1 MARGSISACDTSAN
15 FSASYQARRTGFMYK
30 EVYVPVDNSDYSN
43 QACVIGV
50 DVARH
55 FGGRVAGC
63 HAYAAK
69 MHDVRFRQMESGLP
83 EEFRDE
89 DEMKR
94 QRKIHD
100 QLITKG
106 LEIITDSYIDVLE
119 PLCEKYDVE
128 LVRRSL
134 EGKNFKVIV
143 EDVNSGDYDL
153 VVMGAM
159 GMAAVKDTV
168 LGTVTERV
176 VRRLEKADTLI
187 VKDLDRDPFE
197 HIVVAVDGSAK
208 SLGGLK
214 RAIELAREFDGTVEG
229 ISVFDPY
236 FHYAMFHSIAGVLST
251 KAQKVFRF
259 KEQEKLHEEI
269 IDSGLAKIYTAHLEV
284 AKKIA
289 EDEGVELKTTL
300 LAGKPFEQ
308 TFKYVKEV
316 NPTLVVMGRIGYHS
330 DEEMDIGGNT
340 ENMMRYLP
348 TNVLVGNY
356 EYQAP
361 DLYTAEEHMTWT
373 KEALERMDRVPGFVV
388 GMATGAIL
396 RYAIEKGYTV
406 ITASVIDEVIMSIL
420 PPGAMESMRAI
431 GDQMRAAEAQG
442 EDKPIDSL
450 FKDFDERTADK
461 ANGTANGNGNGHV
474 TKEEIFEAGAG
485 GFGKSED
492 QGDVEGVSTDVQE
505 EIKRVAQG
513 RDRFECDVCRYVAKG
528 KPARCPVC
536 GSGPTHFHPVDAEI
550 ATAGVNEALN
560 ISEVYDG
567 RELHWTEDAKTF
579 LDALEEWQEKRRV
592 RARVEKS
599 ALKKGYTTITRE
611 YAEQQYREETGREA
625 PIVETVEAPK
635 AGGCPVSTAKMKV
648 QETTGGTCAIDHSAF
663 QKVGAKVPEGGSK
676 EFTWT
681 DDAIS
686 RLERAPKGFMRNISR
701 NMTEKL
707 ARERGVHHI
716 DLALVEDSLTGS
728 RTTME
733 DVITGKVSIADL
745 ARETGQ
751 SIEAENGEAPH
762 PPLTVTMVCTVCNEE
777 MEGIQPPDECPVC
790 GAPGEDFV
798 AREL

>member
-1 MARGSISACDTSAN
+1 
-15 FSASYQARRTGFMYK
+15 MYK
-30 EVYVPVDNSDYSN
+30 EIYVPVDNSDYSN

-50 DVARH
+50 DVARQ

-100 QLITKG
+100 QLI
-106 LEIITDSYIDVLE
+106 
-119 PLCEKYDVE
+119 
-128 LVRRSL
+128 
-134 EGKNFKVIV
+134 
-143 EDVNSGDYDL
+143 
-153 VVMGAM
+153 
-159 GMAAVKDTV
+159 
-168 LGTVTERV
+168 
-176 VRRLEKADTLI
+176 
-187 VKDLDRDPFE
+187 VKDLDRSPFE

-214 RAIELAREFDGTVEG
+214 RAIELAREFGGEVEA

-269 IDSGLAKIYTAHLEV
+269 IDSGLAKIYTAHLEI
-284 AKKIA
+284 ARKIA

-308 TFKYVKEV
+308 TLKYVNEV
-316 NPTLVVMGRIGYHS
+316 NPTMVVMGRIGYHS
-330 DEEMDIGGNT
+330 DDEMDIGGNT

-348 TNVLVGNY
+348 ANVLITNF

-361 DLYTAEEHMTWT
+361 DILTAEEHMTWT
-373 KEALERMDRVPGFVV
+373 KEALERLDRIPGFVV
-388 GMATGAIL
+388 GMATGAII

-406 ITASVIDEVIMSIL
+406 ITTGVIDEVIKNIL

-431 GDQMRAAEAQG
+431 GDQMRAAEQMG
-442 EDKPIDSL
+442 EDQPIDSL
-450 FKDFDERTADK
+450 FKDFDERTK
-461 ANGTANGNGNGHV
+461 GTTNGHENGS
-474 TKEEIFEAGAG
+474 KDGDDAAAKREIFEGGRG
-485 GFGKSED
+485 GFGQSED
-492 QGDVEGVSTDVQE
+492 QGDIEGVSAEVQE
-505 EIKRVAQG
+505 EIRRSAQG
-513 RDRFECDVCRYVAKG
+513 LDRFECDVCRYVAKG

-536 GSGPTHFHPVDAEI
+536 GSGPTHFHAVDKEI
-550 ATAGVNEALN
+550 TQADASEGDLN
-560 ISEVYDG
+560 VAQIYDG
-567 RELHWTEDAKTF
+567 RELHWTDDAKEF

-611 YAEQQYREETGREA
+611 YVEQQYREETGREA
-625 PIVETVEAPK
+625 PEVK
-635 AGGCPVSTAKMKV
+635 SGGGCPVSHAKQQV
-648 QETTGGTCAIDHSAF
+648 QETSGATCPIDHSAF
-663 QKVGAKVPEGGSK
+663 QKAGDLVPEGGSK

-681 DDAIS
+681 EDAIA
-686 RLERAPKGFMRNISR
+686 RLDRAPKGFMRNISR
-701 NMTEKL
+701 KMTEKL
-707 ARERGVHHI
+707 ARERGVTHI
-716 DLALVEDSLTGS
+716 DLPLVEDSLTGA

-745 ARETGQ
+745 AKDTGEQ
-751 SIEAENGEAPH
+751 IEAEDGEAPH
-762 PPLTVTMVCTVCNEE
+762 PPMTVTMVCTVCREE
-777 MEGIQPPDECPVC
+777 MEGIQPPEECPVC
-790 GAPGEDFV
+790 GAPGEDFE
-798 AREL
+798 AKEL

>member
-1 MARGSISACDTSAN
+1 
-15 FSASYQARRTGFMYK
+15 MYK
-30 EVYVPVDNSDYSN
+30 EIYVPVDNSDYSN

-50 DVARH
+50 DVARQ

-63 HAYAAK
+63 HAYAAR

-143 EDVNSGDYDL
+143 EDVNNGPYDL
-153 VVMGAM
+153 VIMGAM

-168 LGTVTERV
+168 LGSVTERV
-176 VRRLEKADTLI
+176 ARRLKNADLLI
-187 VKDLDRDPFE
+187 VKDLDRSPFE
-197 HIVVAVDGSAK
+197 HIVVAIDGSAK

-214 RAIELAREFDGTVEG
+214 RAIELAKEFGGYVEAV
-229 ISVFDPY
+229 SVFDPY

-284 AKKIA
+284 ARKVA

-308 TFKYVKEV
+308 MLKYVREAD
-316 NPTLVVMGRIGYHS
+316 PTLVVMGRLGYHS
-330 DEEMDIGGNT
+330 DEDMDMGSNA

-348 TNVLVGNY
+348 VNVLVGNY
-356 EYQAP
+356 EYQPP

-373 KEALERMDRVPGFVV
+373 KEAMARMDRVPGFVV
-388 GMATGAIL
+388 GMATGAVL

-406 ITASVIDEVIMSIL
+406 ITATVIDEVIESIL

-431 GDQMRAAEAQG
+431 GDQIRAKEASG
-442 EDKPIDSL
+442 DEAPVDSL
-450 FKDFDERTADK
+450 FQDFSERTGK
-461 ANGTANGNGNGHV
+461 TNGNGNGYKVNGNGNGNGHAA
-474 TKEEIFEAGAG
+474 KEEVLQNGLG
-485 GFGKSED
+485 GFGRAED
-492 QGDVEGVSTDVQE
+492 QGDITGISEEVQA
-505 EIKRVAQG
+505 EIQRAAKG
-513 RDRFECDVCRYVAKG
+513 KDRYECEVCHYIAKG
-528 KPARCPVC
+528 KPAKCPVC
-536 GSGPTHFHPVDAEI
+536 GSGPTRFQVVDRDIAE
-550 ATAGVNEALN
+550 AGISEGELN
-560 ISEVYDG
+560 LSEVYDG
-567 RELHWTEDAKTF
+567 RELQWTGEAKAL
-579 LDALEEWQEKRRV
+579 LDSLPEWQVQRRV
-592 RARVEKS
+592 KARVEKS
-599 ALKKGYTTITRE
+599 ALKKGYTTVTLE
-611 YAEQQYREETGREA
+611 YVQQCYMEETGQEA
-625 PIVETVEAPK
+625 PEVK
-635 AGGCPVSTAKMKV
+635 SGGCPVHHAKEKV
-648 QETTGGTCAIDHSAF
+648 ERET
-663 QKVGAKVPEGGSK
+663 GAKCPVDHTAFKQAGKLIPEGGSA

-681 DDAIS
+681 QEAID
-686 RLERAPKGFMRNISR
+686 RLDRVPKGFMRNISR
-701 NMTEKL
+701 NMTQNL
-707 ARERGVHHI
+707 AREQGVTQI
-716 DLALVEDSLTGS
+716 ELALIEDALSGA

-733 DVITGKVSIADL
+733 DVITGKVSIAEL
-745 ARETGQ
+745 ASDTGVTVTT
-751 SIEAENGEAPH
+751 ENGGAPH
-762 PPLTVTMVCTVCNEE
+762 PTLTVIMVCTVCNNEL
-777 MEGIQPPDECPVC
+777 EGIQPPDECPVC
-790 GAPGEDFV
+790 GAPPEDFE
-798 AREL
+798 AKEL

>member
-1 MARGSISACDTSAN
+1 
-15 FSASYQARRTGFMYK
+15 MYK
-30 EVYVPVDNSDYSN
+30 EIYVPVDNSDYSN

-50 DVARH
+50 DVART

-119 PLCEKYDVE
+119 PLCEKYDIE

-143 EDVNSGDYDL
+143 EDVNENDYDL
-153 VVMGAM
+153 VVIGAM

-168 LGTVTERV
+168 LGTVTERI
-176 VRRLEKADTLI
+176 VRRLNKADTLI
-187 VKDLDRDPFE
+187 VKDLDRNPFE

-214 RAIELAREFDGTVEG
+214 RAIELARAFGGTVEA

-236 FHYAMFHSIAGVLST
+236 FHYAMFHSIAGVLSS

-289 EDEGVELKTTL
+289 ADEGVELKTTL

-308 TFKYVKEV
+308 TMKYVNEV
-316 NPTLVVMGRIGYHS
+316 EPTLVVMGRIGYHS
-330 DEEMDIGGNT
+330 DDEMDIGGNT

-361 DLYTAEEHMTWT
+361 DLYTAAEHMTWT

-406 ITASVIDEVIMSIL
+406 ITATVIDEVIMTIL

-431 GDQMRAAEAQG
+431 GDQMREAEAMG

-450 FKDFDERTADK
+450 FKDFDERTADAAK
-461 ANGTANGNGNGHV
+461 SNGTNGSVSGNGHKANGNGNGHV

-485 GFGKSED
+485 GFGQSED
-492 QGDVEGVSTDVQE
+492 QGDVEGVSADVQD
-505 EIKRVAQG
+505 EIRRAAQG
-513 RDRFECDVCRYVAKG
+513 RDRYECDVCRYVAKG
-528 KPARCPVC
+528 MPAKCPVC
-536 GSGPTHFHPVDAEI
+536 GSDPTHFHAVDAEI
-550 ATAGVNEALN
+550 TQADVSEGDLN
-560 ISEVYDG
+560 LSEVYDG
-567 RELHWTEDAKTF
+567 RELHWTDEAKAL
-579 LDALEEWQEKRRV
+579 LDQLDEWQEQRRV
-592 RARVEKS
+592 KARVEKS
-599 ALKKGYTTITRE
+599 ALKKGYTTITLE
-611 YAEQQYREETGREA
+611 YVEQQYREETGREA
-625 PIVETVEAPK
+625 PKVT
-635 AGGCPVSTAKMKV
+635 GDGCPVSHAKQQVEK
-648 QETTGGTCAIDHSAF
+648 TTGAKCPIDHSAF
-663 QKVGAKVPEGGSK
+663 READVLVPEGGSK
-676 EFTWT
+676 DFAWT
-681 DDAIS
+681 PEAIE

-701 NMTEKL
+701 NMTENR
-707 ARERGVHHI
+707 ARERGVTDI
-716 DLALVEDSLTGS
+716 DLALVEDSLSGA

-733 DVITGKVSIADL
+733 DGITGKVSIADL
-745 ARETGQ
+745 ARNTGEK
-751 SIEAENGEAPH
+751 IEAENGEVPH
-762 PPLTVTMVCTVCNEE
+762 PPMTVTMICTVCHEE
-777 MEGIQPPDECPVC
+777 MQGVQPPEECPVC
-790 GAPGEDFV
+790 GAPPEDFE
-798 AREL
+798 AKEL

>member
-1 MARGSISACDTSAN
+1 
-15 FSASYQARRTGFMYK
+15 MYK
-30 EVYVPVDNSDYSN
+30 EIYVPVDNSDYSN

-50 DVARH
+50 DVARQ

-143 EDVNSGDYDL
+143 EDVNENDFDL
-153 VVMGAM
+153 VVIGAM

-176 VRRLEKADTLI
+176 VRRLQKADTLI
-187 VKDLDRDPFE
+187 VKDLDRSPFE

-214 RAIELAREFDGTVEG
+214 RAIELAGEFGGTVEA

-269 IDSGLAKIYTAHLEV
+269 IDSGLAKIYTAHLEI
-284 AKKIA
+284 ARKIA
-289 EDEGVELKTTL
+289 EDEGVDLKTTL

-308 TFKYVKEV
+308 TLKYVNEV
-316 NPTLVVMGRIGYHS
+316 NPTMVVMGRIGYHS
-330 DEEMDIGGNT
+330 DDEMDIGGNT

-348 TNVLVGNY
+348 TNVLITNY

-373 KEALERMDRVPGFVV
+373 KEALERLDRIPGFVV
-388 GMATGAIL
+388 GMATGAII

-406 ITASVIDEVIMSIL
+406 ITTGVIDEVIKSIL

-431 GDQMRAAEAQG
+431 GDQMRAAEAMG

-450 FKDFDERTADK
+450 FNA
-461 ANGTANGNGNGHV
+461 
-474 TKEEIFEAGAG
+474 
-485 GFGKSED
+485 
-492 QGDVEGVSTDVQE
+492 
-505 EIKRVAQG
+505 
-513 RDRFECDVCRYVAKG
+513 
-528 KPARCPVC
+528 
-536 GSGPTHFHPVDAEI
+536 VDAEI
-550 ATAGVNEALN
+550 ATTAEDENLN
-560 ISEVYDG
+560 VSEVYDG
-567 RELHWTEDAKTF
+567 RELHWTDDATV
-579 LDALEEWQEKRRV
+579 LIDSLEEWQEKRRV
-592 RARVEKS
+592 KARVEKS
-599 ALKKGYTTITRE
+599 ALKKGYTTITRD
-611 YAEQQYREETGREA
+611 YVAQQYHEETGREA
-625 PIVETVEAPK
+625 PEAK
-635 AGGCPVSTAKMKV
+635 SGGCPVSYAKEQVK
-648 QETTGGTCAIDHSAF
+648 ETSGATCPIDHSAF
-663 QKVGAKVPEGGSK
+663 QKAGAQVPEGGSK

-681 DDAIS
+681 EDAIE
-686 RLERAPKGFMRNISR
+686 RLNRAPKGFMRNISR

-707 ARERGVHHI
+707 ARERGTTHI
-716 DLALVEDSLTGS
+716 DLALVEDSLSGA
-728 RTTME
+728 RDTME

-745 ARETGQ
+745 AKDTGERIET
-751 SIEAENGEAPH
+751 EDGEAPH
-762 PPLTVTMVCTVCNEE
+762 PPMTVMMVCSTCGEE
-777 MEGIQPPDECPVC
+777 LQGVQPPEECPVC
-790 GAPGEDFV
+790 GAPGEDF
-798 AREL
+798 EQK

>member
-1 MARGSISACDTSAN
+1 
-15 FSASYQARRTGFMYK
+15 MYK
-30 EVYVPVDNSDYSN
+30 EIYVPVDNSDYSN

-50 DVARH
+50 DVARQ

-153 VVMGAM
+153 VVIGAM

-176 VRRLEKADTLI
+176 VRRLKKADTLI
-187 VKDLDRDPFE
+187 VKDLDRSPFE

-214 RAIELAREFDGTVEG
+214 RAIELAREFGGTVEA

-236 FHYAMFHSIAGVLST
+236 FHYAMFHSIAGVLSS

-269 IDSGLAKIYTAHLEV
+269 IDSGLAKIYTAHLEI

-308 TFKYVKEV
+308 TMKYVNEV
-316 NPTLVVMGRIGYHS
+316 SPTMVVMGRIGYHS
-330 DEEMDIGGNT
+330 DDEMDIGGNT

-348 TNVLVGNY
+348 TNVLVTNF

-361 DLYTAEEHMTWT
+361 DLYTAEEHITWT
-373 KEALERMDRVPGFVV
+373 KDALERMDRVPGFVV
-388 GMATGAIL
+388 GMA
-396 RYAIEKGYTV
+396 
-406 ITASVIDEVIMSIL
+406 S
-420 PPGAMESMRAI
+420 GAMESMRAI
-431 GDQMRAAEAQG
+431 GDQMRAAQQMG
-442 EDKPIDSL
+442 EDAPIESL
-450 FKDFDERTADK
+450 FKDFDERTK
-461 ANGTANGNGNGHV
+461 EANGRENGSANGDAAAKG
-474 TKEEIFEAGAG
+474 EIFEAGRG

-492 QGDVEGVSTDVQE
+492 QGDIEGVSAEVQD
-505 EIKRVAQG
+505 EIRRAAQG
-513 RDRFECDVCRYVAKG
+513 QDRFECDVCRYVAKG
-528 KPARCPVC
+528 KPAKCPVC
-536 GSGPTHFHPVDAEI
+536 GSGPTHFHAVDAHI
-550 ATAGVNEALN
+550 ATTAEDENLN
-560 ISEVYDG
+560 LSEVYDG
-567 RELHWTEDAKTF
+567 RELHWTDDAEAL
-579 LDALEEWQEKRRV
+579 LDSLEEWQEKRRV
-592 RARVEKS
+592 KARVEKS

-611 YAEQQYREETGREA
+611 YVEQQYREETGREA
-625 PIVETVEAPK
+625 PEVK
-635 AGGCPVSTAKMKV
+635 SGGCPVSHAKQQV
-648 QETTGGTCAIDHSAF
+648 QETTGGACPIDHSAF
-663 QKVGAKVPEGGSK
+663 QKARALVPEGGSK
-676 EFTWT
+676 ELTWT
-681 DDAIS
+681 EGAIA
-686 RLERAPKGFMRNISR
+686 RLDRAPKGFMRNISR

-707 ARERGVHHI
+707 ARERGVTHI
-716 DLALVEDSLTGS
+716 DLPLVEDSLSGA

-745 ARETGQ
+745 AKDTGE
-751 SIEAENGEAPH
+751 SIEAEGGEAPH
-762 PPLTVTMVCTVCNEE
+762 PPMTVTMACGTCGET
-777 MEGIQPPDECPVC
+777 MQGIQPPEECPVC
-790 GAPGEDFV
+790 GAPGEEFEQ
-798 AREL
+798 R

>member
-1 MARGSISACDTSAN
+1 
-15 FSASYQARRTGFMYK
+15 MYK

-50 DVARH
+50 DVARQ

-143 EDVNSGDYDL
+143 EDVNQNDFDL
-153 VVMGAM
+153 VVIGAM

-176 VRRLEKADTLI
+176 VRRLTKADTLI
-187 VKDLDRDPFE
+187 VKDLDRSPFE

-214 RAIELAREFDGTVEG
+214 RAIELAREFGGVVEA

-236 FHYAMFHSIAGVLST
+236 FHYAMFHSIAGVLSS

-269 IDSGLAKIYTAHLEV
+269 IDSGLAKIYTAHLEI

-308 TFKYVKEV
+308 TMKYVNEV
-316 NPTLVVMGRIGYHS
+316 NPTMVVMGRIGYHS
-330 DEEMDIGGNT
+330 DDEMDIGGNT

-348 TNVLVGNY
+348 TNVLITNF

-373 KEALERMDRVPGFVV
+373 TEALQRLDRIPGFVV
-388 GMATGAIL
+388 GMATGAII

-406 ITASVIDEVIMSIL
+406 ITTSVIDEVIKSIL

-431 GDQMRAAEAQG
+431 GDQMREAEALGAEQ
-442 EDKPIDSL
+442 PIDSL
-450 FKDFDERTADK
+450 FKDFDERTADRAK
-461 ANGTANGNGNGHV
+461 AKDTIGDGTNGSANGKTNGNGHV
-474 TKEEIFEAGAG
+474 TKEEIFDAGRG

-492 QGDVEGVSTDVQE
+492 QGDIEGVSADVQD
-505 EIKRVAQG
+505 EIRRVAQG
-513 RDRFECDVCRYVAKG
+513 QDRFECDVCRYVAKG
-528 KPARCPVC
+528 KPAKCPVC
-536 GSGPTHFHPVDAEI
+536 GSGPTHFHAVDAEI
-550 ATAGVNEALN
+550 TATGEDENLN
-560 ISEVYDG
+560 LSEVYDG
-567 RELHWTEDAKTF
+567 RKLHWTDDARAL
-579 LDALEEWQEKRRV
+579 LDSLEEWQEQRRV
-592 RARVEKS
+592 KARVEKS

-611 YAEQQYREETGREA
+611 YVEQQYREETGREA
-625 PIVETVEAPK
+625 PELK
-635 AGGCPVSTAKMKV
+635 SGGCPVSHAKEQV
-648 QETTGGTCAIDHSAF
+648 QETMGASCPIDHSAF
-663 QKVGAKVPEGGSK
+663 QKAGAMVPEGGSK

-681 DDAIS
+681 EDAIE
-686 RLERAPKGFMRNISR
+686 RLNRAPKGFMRNISR

-707 ARERGVHHI
+707 ARERSVTHI
-716 DLALVEDSLTGS
+716 DLVLVEDSLTGA

-733 DVITGKVSIADL
+733 DVITGRVSIADL
-745 ARETGQ
+745 TKDTGEK
-751 SIEAENGEAPH
+751 IEAENGEAPH
-762 PPLTVTMVCTVCNEE
+762 PPMTVTMICTTCGEE
-777 MEGIQPPDECPVC
+777 LQGVQPPEECPVC
-790 GAPGEDFV
+790 GGPGEEFE

>member
-1 MARGSISACDTSAN
+1 
-15 FSASYQARRTGFMYK
+15 MYR

-50 DVARH
+50 DVARR

-89 DEMKR
+89 EEMKR
-94 QRKIHD
+94 QRRIHD

-143 EDVNSGDYDL
+143 EDVNENDYDL
-153 VVMGAM
+153 VVLGAM

-176 VRRLEKADTLI
+176 VRRLTKADSLI
-187 VKDLDRDPFE
+187 VKDLDRSPFE

-214 RAIELAREFDGTVEG
+214 RAIELAREFGGTVEA

-289 EDEGVELKTTL
+289 ADEGVELKTTL

-308 TFKYVKEV
+308 TLKYVGEV

-330 DEEMDIGGNT
+330 DDEMDIGGNT

-348 TNVLVGNY
+348 TNVLITNY

-361 DLYTAEEHMTWT
+361 DLYTAAEHMTWT
-373 KEALERMDRVPGFVV
+373 KEALARMDRVPGFVV

-406 ITASVIDEVIMSIL
+406 ITAGVIDEVISSIL

-431 GDQMRAAEAQG
+431 GDQMRAAEAMG

-450 FKDFDERTADK
+450 FRDFDERTANGK
-461 ANGTANGNGNGHV
+461 TNGTNGSANGNGHAA
-474 TKEEIFEAGAG
+474 KEEIFESGRG
-485 GFGKSED
+485 GFGRSED
-492 QGDVEGVSTDVQE
+492 QGDIEGVQAEVRD
-505 EIKRVAQG
+505 EIRRAAQG
-513 RDRFECDVCRYVAKG
+513 HDRYECDVCRYVAKG
-528 KPARCPVC
+528 MPARCPVC
-536 GSGPTHFHPVDAEI
+536 GSDPTHFHAVDAEI
-550 ATAGVNEALN
+550 ATAGEDDTFST
-560 ISEVYDG
+560 SEVYDG
-567 RELHWTEDAKTF
+567 RELHWTDDAKAL
-579 LDALEEWQEKRRV
+579 LDSLEEWQEKRRV

-611 YAEQQYREETGREA
+611 YVVQQYREETGREA
-625 PIVETVEAPK
+625 PEPK
-635 AGGCPVSTAKMKV
+635 AAGCPVSHAKQAV
-648 QETTGGTCAIDHSAF
+648 QETTGGKCPIDHSAF
-663 QKVGAKVPEGGSK
+663 QRAGALVPEGGSR
-676 EFTWT
+676 EFDWT
-681 DDAIS
+681 QEAID

-701 NMTEKL
+701 NMTERL
-707 ARERGVHHI
+707 ARERGVTHI
-716 DLALVEDSLTGS
+716 DLTLVEDSLTGA

-745 ARETGQ
+745 ARDTGETIQ
-751 SIEAENGEAPH
+751 AEDGGAPH
-762 PPLTVTMVCTVCNEE
+762 PPMTVTMVCGTCAEE
-777 MEGIQPPDECPVC
+777 MQGVQPPEECPVC
-790 GAPGEDFV
+790 GAPGEEFE
-798 AREL
+798 AREV

>member
-1 MARGSISACDTSAN
+1 
-15 FSASYQARRTGFMYK
+15 MYK

-50 DVARH
+50 DVARQ

-119 PLCEKYDVE
+119 PLCEKYNVE

-143 EDVNSGDYDL
+143 EDVNENDFDL
-153 VVMGAM
+153 VVIGAM

-176 VRRLEKADTLI
+176 VRRLMKADTLI
-187 VKDLDRDPFE
+187 VKDLDRSPFE

-214 RAIELAREFDGTVEG
+214 RAIELAREFGGEVEA

-269 IDSGLAKIYTAHLEV
+269 IDSGLAKIYTAHLEI

-289 EDEGVELKTTL
+289 ADEGVELKTTL

-308 TFKYVKEV
+308 TLKYVNEV

-330 DEEMDIGGNT
+330 DDEMDIGGNT

-348 TNVLVGNY
+348 ANVLITNF

-361 DLYTAEEHMTWT
+361 DILTAEEHMTWT
-373 KEALERMDRVPGFVV
+373 KEALERLDRIPGFVV
-388 GMATGAIL
+388 GMATGAII
-396 RYAIEKGYTV
+396 RYAIERGYTV
-406 ITASVIDEVIMSIL
+406 ITTGVIDEVIKNIL

-431 GDQMRAAEAQG
+431 GDQMRAAEAMG
-442 EDKPIDSL
+442 EEQPIDSL

-461 ANGTANGNGNGHV
+461 AKANGANGSANAKTNGNGNGHV
-474 TKEEIFEAGAG
+474 TKEEIFEAGRG
-485 GFGKSED
+485 GFGQSED
-492 QGDVEGVSTDVQE
+492 GGDIEGVSAEVQE
-505 EIKRVAQG
+505 EIRRSAQG
-513 RDRFECDVCRYVAKG
+513 EDRFECDRCRYVAKG

-550 ATAGVNEALN
+550 ATTSVDENLN
-560 ISEVYDG
+560 LSEVYDG
-567 RELHWTEDAKTF
+567 RELHWTDEAKA
-579 LDALEEWQEKRRV
+579 LLESLEEWQEKRRV
-592 RARVEKS
+592 KARVEKS

-611 YAEQQYREETGREA
+611 YVEQQYREETGREA
-625 PIVETVEAPK
+625 PRVK
-635 AGGCPVSTAKMKV
+635 SGGCPVSHAKQQV
-648 QETTGGTCAIDHSAF
+648 QDTTGGKCPIDHSAF
-663 QKVGAKVPEGGSK
+663 QRAGALVPEGGSK

-681 DDAIS
+681 EEAIE

-707 ARERGVHHI
+707 ARERGVTHI
-716 DLALVEDSLTGS
+716 DLPLVENSLSGA
-728 RTTME
+728 RNTME

-745 ARETGQ
+745 ARDTGEK
-751 SIEAENGEAPH
+751 IEAEDGEVPH
-762 PPLTVTMVCTVCNEE
+762 PPMAVTMVCTVCSEE
-777 MEGIQPPDECPVC
+777 MQGIQPPDECPVC
-790 GAPGEDFV
+790 GAPGEDFE
-798 AREL
+798 AKEL

>member
-1 MARGSISACDTSAN
+1 
-15 FSASYQARRTGFMYK
+15 MYK
-30 EVYVPVDNSDYSN
+30 EIYVPVDNSDYSN

-50 DVARH
+50 EVARR

-63 HAYAAK
+63 HAYAAR

-119 PLCEKYDVE
+119 PLCERYGVE

-168 LGTVTERV
+168 LGSVTERV
-176 VRRLEKADTLI
+176 VRRLKKADCLI
-187 VKDLDRDPFE
+187 VKDLDRNPFE
-197 HIVVAVDGSAK
+197 HIVVTIDGSAK

-214 RAIELAREFDGTVEG
+214 RAIDLARAFDGEVEA
-229 ISVFDPY
+229 IAVFDPY

-284 AKKIA
+284 ARKIA
-289 EDEGVELKTTL
+289 ADEGVDLKTTL

-308 TFKYVKEV
+308 TLKYVKEV

-330 DEEMDIGGNT
+330 DEDMDIGSNS

-361 DLYTAEEHMTWT
+361 DLYTAAEHMTWT
-373 KEALERMDRVPGFVV
+373 KEALARMDRVPGFVV
-388 GMATGAIL
+388 GMATGAVL

-406 ITASVIDEVIMSIL
+406 ITESVIDEVIENIL
-420 PPGAMESMRAI
+420 PPGAMESMHAI
-431 GDQMRAAEAQG
+431 GDQIREREAAGEEA
-442 EDKPIDSL
+442 PIDSL
-450 FKDFDERTADK
+450 FQDFDERTK
-461 ANGTANGNGNGHV
+461 QNGSSSNGHGKNGSSE
-474 TKEEIFEAGAG
+474 KEEILSSGRG
-485 GFGKSED
+485 GFGKAED
-492 QGDVEGVSTDVQE
+492 QGDLVGVSEEVQE
-505 EIKRVAQG
+505 EIRRAAQG
-513 RDRFECDVCRYVAKG
+513 KDRYECDVCHYIAKG

-536 GSGPTHFHPVDAEI
+536 GSDPTHFHPVDAEI
-550 ATAGVNEALN
+550 ARAAEGENLN
-560 ISEVYDG
+560 RSGVYDG
-567 RELHWTEDAKTF
+567 RELHWTDDAKAF
-579 LDALEEWQEKRRV
+579 LDSLEEWQEKRRV
-592 RARVEKS
+592 KARVEKS

-611 YAEQQYREETGREA
+611 YAEQCYREETGREA
-625 PIVETVEAPK
+625 PEPK
-635 AGGCPVSTAKMKV
+635 ASGCPVHHAREKV
-648 QETTGGTCAIDHSAF
+648 ERESGGKCPIDHRAF
-663 QKVGAKVPEGGSK
+663 KEAGKLVPEGGSK

-681 DDAIS
+681 EEAVE

-707 ARERGVHHI
+707 ARERGTNHI
-716 DLALVEDSLTGS
+716 DLALVEDALSGA
-728 RTTME
+728 RNTME
-733 DVITGKVSIADL
+733 DVITGKISIAEL
-745 ARETGQ
+745 ARDTGEK
-751 SIEAENGEAPH
+751 IEAPDGGAPH
-762 PPLTVTMVCTVCNEE
+762 PVATVTMVCTVCGEE
-777 MEGIQPPDECPVC
+777 MEGVAPPEECPVC
-790 GAPGEDFV
+790 GAPPEDF
-798 AREL
+798 EEKS

>member
-1 MARGSISACDTSAN
+1 
-15 FSASYQARRTGFMYK
+15 MYK
-30 EVYVPVDNSDYSN
+30 EIYVPVDNSDYSN

-50 DVARH
+50 DVARQ

-143 EDVNSGDYDL
+143 EDVNANDFDL

-187 VKDLDRDPFE
+187 VKDLDRSPFE

-214 RAIELAREFDGTVEG
+214 RAIELAREFGGTVEA

-269 IDSGLAKIYTAHLEV
+269 IDSGLAKIYTAHLEI

-308 TFKYVKEV
+308 TYKYVNEV
-316 NPTLVVMGRIGYHS
+316 DPTMVVMGRIGYHS
-330 DEEMDIGGNT
+330 DDEMDIGGNT
-340 ENMMRYLP
+340 ENMMRFLP
-348 TNVLVGNY
+348 TNVLITNY

-373 KEALERMDRVPGFVV
+373 KEALERLDRIPGFVV
-388 GMATGAIL
+388 GMATGAII

-406 ITASVIDEVIMSIL
+406 ITTGVIDEVIKSIL

-431 GDQMRAAEAQG
+431 GDQMRAAEAMG

-450 FKDFDERTADK
+450 FKDFDERAADK
-461 ANGTANGNGNGHV
+461 ANGNGANGHKNGSANGINGSDAAM
-474 TKEEIFEAGAG
+474 KQEIFESGRG

-492 QGDVEGVSTDVQE
+492 QGDVEGVSAEVQD
-505 EIKRVAQG
+505 EIRRAAQG
-513 RDRFECDVCRYVAKG
+513 QDRFECDVCRYVAKG

-536 GSGPTHFHPVDAEI
+536 GSGPTHFHAVDAEI
-550 ATAGVNEALN
+550 ATTAGDENLSL
-560 ISEVYDG
+560 SEVYDG
-567 RELHWTEDAKTF
+567 RELHWTDDATAL
-579 LDALEEWQEKRRV
+579 LDSLEEWQERRRV
-592 RARVEKS
+592 KARVEKS
-599 ALKKGYTTITRE
+599 ALKKGYTTITRD
-611 YAEQQYREETGREA
+611 YVAQQYREETGREA
-625 PIVETVEAPK
+625 PEVK
-635 AGGCPVSTAKMKV
+635 SGGCPVSHAKEQV
-648 QETTGGTCAIDHSAF
+648 QETGATCPIDHSAF
-663 QKVGAKVPEGGSK
+663 QKAGAQIPEGGSR

-681 DDAIS
+681 GDAIE
-686 RLERAPKGFMRNISR
+686 RLNRAPKGFMRNISR

-707 ARERGVHHI
+707 ARERGTTHI
-716 DLALVEDSLTGS
+716 DLALVEDSLTGA

-745 ARETGQ
+745 AKDTGEK
-751 SIEAENGEAPH
+751 IEAEDGEAPH
-762 PPLTVTMVCTVCNEE
+762 PPMTVTMVCTTCGEE
-777 MEGIQPPDECPVC
+777 MQGVQPPEECPVC
-790 GAPGEDFV
+790 GAPGEDF
-798 AREL
+798 EQK

>member
-1 MARGSISACDTSAN
+1 
-15 FSASYQARRTGFMYK
+15 MYK
-30 EVYVPVDNSDYSN
+30 EIYVPVDNSDYSN

-50 DVARH
+50 DVARQ

-143 EDVNSGDYDL
+143 EDVNQNDFDL

-187 VKDLDRDPFE
+187 VKDLDRSPFE

-214 RAIELAREFDGTVEG
+214 RAIELAREFGGTVEA

-269 IDSGLAKIYTAHLEV
+269 IDSGLAKIYTAHLEI
-284 AKKIA
+284 ARKIA
-289 EDEGVELKTTL
+289 EDEGVDLKTTL

-308 TFKYVKEV
+308 TLKYVNEV
-316 NPTLVVMGRIGYHS
+316 NPTMVVMGRIGYHS
-330 DEEMDIGGNT
+330 DDEMDIGGNT

-348 TNVLVGNY
+348 TNVLITNY

-373 KEALERMDRVPGFVV
+373 KEALERLDRIPGFVV
-388 GMATGAIL
+388 GMATGAII

-406 ITASVIDEVIMSIL
+406 ITTGVIDEVIKSIL

-431 GDQMRAAEAQG
+431 GDQMRAAEAMG

-461 ANGTANGNGNGHV
+461 ANGLNNGANDSDAAAKQG
-474 TKEEIFEAGAG
+474 IFEAGRG

-492 QGDVEGVSTDVQE
+492 QGDIEGVSTEVQD
-505 EIKRVAQG
+505 EIRRAAQG
-513 RDRFECDVCRYVAKG
+513 QDRFECDVCRYVAKG
-528 KPARCPVC
+528 KPAKCPVC
-536 GSGPTHFHPVDAEI
+536 GSGPTHFHAVDAHI
-550 ATAGVNEALN
+550 ATTAEDENLN
-560 ISEVYDG
+560 LSEVYDG
-567 RELHWTEDAKTF
+567 RELHWTDDATAL
-579 LDALEEWQEKRRV
+579 LDSLEEWQEKRRV
-592 RARVEKS
+592 KARVEKS

-611 YAEQQYREETGREA
+611 YVEQQYREETGREA
-625 PIVETVEAPK
+625 PEVK
-635 AGGCPVSTAKMKV
+635 AGGCPVSHAKQQV
-648 QETTGGTCAIDHSAF
+648 QETSGAKCPIDHSAF
-663 QKVGAKVPEGGSK
+663 QKAGASVPEGGSR
-676 EFTWT
+676 EFVWT
-681 DDAIS
+681 QDAID

-707 ARERGVHHI
+707 ARERGTTHI
-716 DLALVEDSLTGS
+716 DLALVEDSLTGA

-745 ARETGQ
+745 AKDTGEK
-751 SIEAENGEAPH
+751 IAAEDGGVPH
-762 PPLTVTMVCTVCNEE
+762 PPMTVTMVCTTCGEE
-777 MEGIQPPDECPVC
+777 LEGVQPPEECPVC
-790 GAPGEDFV
+790 GAPGEDFEQ
-798 AREL
+798 R

>member
-1 MARGSISACDTSAN
+1 
-15 FSASYQARRTGFMYK
+15 
-30 EVYVPVDNSDYSN
+30 
-43 QACVIGV
+43 
-50 DVARH
+50 
-55 FGGRVAGC
+55 
-63 HAYAAK
+63 
-69 MHDVRFRQMESGLP
+69 
-83 EEFRDE
+83 
-89 DEMKR
+89 
-94 QRKIHD
+94 
-100 QLITKG
+100 
-106 LEIITDSYIDVLE
+106 VLE

-153 VVMGAM
+153 VVIGAM

-176 VRRLEKADTLI
+176 VRRLKKADTLI

-197 HIVVAVDGSAK
+197 HIVVTVDGSAK

-214 RAIELAREFDGTVEG
+214 RAIELAREFGGTVEA

-316 NPTLVVMGRIGYHS
+316 NPTTVVMGRIGYHS
-330 DEEMDIGGNT
+330 DDEMDIGGNT

-348 TNVLVGNY
+348 TNVLVTNF

-361 DLYTAEEHMTWT
+361 DLYTAEQHMTWT

-388 GMATGAIL
+388 GMATGAVI

-406 ITASVIDEVIMSIL
+406 ITTGVIDEVIKNIL

-431 GDQMRAAEAQG
+431 GDQMRAAEAMG
-442 EDKPIDSL
+442 EDAPIDSL
-450 FKDFDERTADK
+450 FKDFDERTK
-461 ANGTANGNGNGHV
+461 EANGREEIGSANGDAAA
-474 TKEEIFEAGAG
+474 KEEIFEVGRG

-492 QGDVEGVSTDVQE
+492 QGDIEGVSAEVQD
-505 EIKRVAQG
+505 EIRRSAQG
-513 RDRFECDVCRYVAKG
+513 LDRFECDVCRYVAKG

-536 GSGPTHFHPVDAEI
+536 GSGPTHFHAVDARV
-550 ATAGVNEALN
+550 ATADAAEGDLN
-560 ISEVYDG
+560 LSEVYDG
-567 RELHWTEDAKTF
+567 RELHWTDEARTF
-579 LDALEEWQEKRRV
+579 LESLEEWQEKRRV
-592 RARVEKS
+592 KARVEKS

-611 YAEQQYREETGREA
+611 YVEQQYREETGRAA
-625 PIVETVEAPK
+625 PEVR
-635 AGGCPVSTAKMKV
+635 GCPVSHAK
-648 QETTGGTCAIDHSAF
+648 QELEEASGGKCPIDHGAF
-663 QKVGAKVPEGGSK
+663 QKAGNLVPEGGSR

-681 DDAIS
+681 QEAIE

-707 ARERGVHHI
+707 ARERGTTHI
-716 DLALVEDSLTGS
+716 DLGLVEDSLAGA
-728 RTTME
+728 RDTME
-733 DVITGKVSIADL
+733 DVITGKISISDL
-745 ARETGQ
+745 ARDTGEK
-751 SIEAENGEAPH
+751 IEADTGEAPH
-762 PPLTVTMVCTVCNEE
+762 PPMTVTMVCTVCGEE
-777 MEGIQPPDECPVC
+777 LQGVQPPDDCPVC
-790 GAPGEDFV
+790 GAPPEDFEI
-798 AREL
+798 R

>member
-1 MARGSISACDTSAN
+1 
-15 FSASYQARRTGFMYK
+15 MYK

-143 EDVNSGDYDL
+143 EDVNAGDYDL
-153 VVMGAM
+153 VIMGAM

-176 VRRLEKADTLI
+176 VRRLKKADTLI
-187 VKDLDRDPFE
+187 VKDLDRNPFE

-214 RAIELAREFDGTVEG
+214 RAIELARGFGGYVEA

-269 IDSGLAKIYTAHLEV
+269 IDSGLAKIYTAHLEI

-289 EDEGVELKTTL
+289 ADEGVGLKTTL

-308 TFKYVKEV
+308 AFKYVKEV
-316 NPTLVVMGRIGYHS
+316 DPTLVIMGRIGYHS

-348 TNVLVGNY
+348 TNILITNY

-406 ITASVIDEVIMSIL
+406 ITAGVIDEVIMNIL

-431 GDQMRAAEAQG
+431 GDQIREAEAMG
-442 EDKPIDSL
+442 EDQPIDSL
-450 FKDFDERTADK
+450 FKDFDERTQHATNGHQ
-461 ANGTANGNGNGHV
+461 ANGKTEGNGHA
-474 TKEEIFEAGAG
+474 TKEEIFETGAG

-492 QGDVEGVSTDVQE
+492 QGDIEGVSEEVQD
-505 EIKRVAQG
+505 EIHRAAQG
-513 RDRFECDVCRYVAKG
+513 KDRFECDVCHYVAKG

-550 ATAGVNEALN
+550 TQAHASEGDLN
-560 ISEVYDG
+560 LSEVYDG
-567 RELHWTEDAKTF
+567 RELHWTDEARSL
-579 LDALEEWQEKRRV
+579 LDALPEWQEKRRV
-592 RARVEKS
+592 KARVEKS

-611 YAEQQYREETGREA
+611 YVEQQYREETGREA
-625 PIVETVEAPK
+625 PEVK
-635 AGGCPVSTAKMKV
+635 SGGCPVSHAKHKV
-648 QETTGGTCAIDHSAF
+648 EKKSGGKCPVDHSAF
-663 QKVGAKVPEGGSK
+663 AQAGNNLVPEGGSE
-676 EFTWT
+676 EFGWAQE
-681 DDAIS
+681 AIE
-686 RLERAPKGFMRNISR
+686 RLNRAPKGFMRNISR
-701 NMTEKL
+701 NMTENL
-707 ARERGVHHI
+707 ARERGVTHI
-716 DLALVEDSLTGS
+716 DLALVEESLTGA

-733 DVITGKVSIADL
+733 EVITGKISIADL
-745 ARETGQ
+745 AKDH
-751 SIEAENGEAPH
+751 SVKIEAENGEAPH
-762 PPLTVTMVCTVCNEE
+762 PPLTVTMVCTVCTQEL
-777 MEGIQPPDECPVC
+777 EGIQPPDECPVC
-790 GAPGEDFV
+790 GAPPEDFE
-798 AREL
+798 ATEL

>member
-1 MARGSISACDTSAN
+1 
-15 FSASYQARRTGFMYK
+15 MYK
-30 EVYVPVDNSDYSN
+30 EIYVPVDNSDYSN

-50 DVARH
+50 DVARQ

-83 EEFRDE
+83 AEFRDE

-143 EDVNSGDYDL
+143 QDVNANDFDL

-176 VRRLEKADTLI
+176 VRRLERADTLI
-187 VKDLDRDPFE
+187 VKDLDRSPFE

-214 RAIELAREFDGTVEG
+214 RAIELAREFGGTVEA

-269 IDSGLAKIYTAHLEV
+269 IDSGLAKIYTAHLEI

-289 EDEGVELKTTL
+289 QDEGVDLKTTL

-308 TFKYVKEV
+308 TLKYVNEV

-330 DEEMDIGGNT
+330 DDEMDIGGNT

-348 TNVLVGNY
+348 TNVLVTNY

-373 KEALERMDRVPGFVV
+373 KEALERLDRIPGFVV
-388 GMATGAIL
+388 GMATGAII

-406 ITASVIDEVIMSIL
+406 ITTGVIDEVIKSIL

-431 GDQMRAAEAQG
+431 GDQMRAAEAMG
-442 EDKPIDSL
+442 EDQPIDSL
-450 FKDFDERTADK
+450 FKDFDERTAEK
-461 ANGTANGNGNGHV
+461 ANGNGHKNGS
-474 TKEEIFEAGAG
+474 TNGANGSDAAMKQEIFDAGHG
-485 GFGKSED
+485 GFGKSEN
-492 QGDVEGVSTDVQE
+492 QGDIDGVSAEVQE
-505 EIKRVAQG
+505 EIRRAAQG
-513 RDRFECDVCRYVAKG
+513 QDRFECDVCRYVAKG

-536 GSGPTHFHPVDAEI
+536 GSGPTHFHAVDADI
-550 ATAGVNEALN
+550 ATTSEDENLN
-560 ISEVYDG
+560 LSEVYDG
-567 RELHWTEDAKTF
+567 RELHWTDDATAL
-579 LDALEEWQEKRRV
+579 LDSLEEWQEKRRV
-592 RARVEKS
+592 KARVEKS

-611 YAEQQYREETGREA
+611 YVVQQYREETGCEA
-625 PIVETVEAPK
+625 PEFK
-635 AGGCPVSTAKMKV
+635 AGGCPVSHAKHQV
-648 QETTGGTCAIDHSAF
+648 QETWGASCPIDHSAF
-663 QKVGAKVPEGGSK
+663 QKAGARAPEGGSK
-676 EFTWT
+676 EFSWT
-681 DDAIS
+681 DDAIV
-686 RLERAPKGFMRNISR
+686 RLNRAPKGFMRNISR

-707 ARERGVHHI
+707 ARERGTTHI
-716 DLALVEDSLTGS
+716 DLALVEDSLTGA

-733 DVITGKVSIADL
+733 DVIAGKVSIADL
-745 ARETGQ
+745 ARDTGEK
-751 SIEAENGEAPH
+751 IEAEVGEAPH
-762 PPLTVTMVCTVCNEE
+762 PPMTVTMVCTTCGEE
-777 MEGIQPPDECPVC
+777 LQGVQPPEECPVC
-790 GAPGEDFV
+790 GAPGEDF
-798 AREL
+798 EQK

>member
-1 MARGSISACDTSAN
+1 
-15 FSASYQARRTGFMYK
+15 
-30 EVYVPVDNSDYSN
+30 
-43 QACVIGV
+43 
-50 DVARH
+50 
-55 FGGRVAGC
+55 GC

-119 PLCEKYDVE
+119 PLCERYDVE

-168 LGTVTERV
+168 LGSVTERV
-176 VRRLEKADTLI
+176 VRRLKKADCLI
-187 VKDLDRDPFE
+187 VKDLDRNPFE
-197 HIVVAVDGSAK
+197 HIVVTIDGSPK

-214 RAIELAREFDGTVEG
+214 RAIDLARAFGGTVEA

-284 AKKIA
+284 ARKIA
-289 EDEGVELKTTL
+289 ADEGVELKTTL

-308 TFKYVKEV
+308 TLKYVKEV

-330 DEEMDIGGNT
+330 DEEMDIGSNS

-361 DLYTAEEHMTWT
+361 DLYTAEEHITWT

-388 GMATGAIL
+388 GMATGAVI

-406 ITASVIDEVIMSIL
+406 VTTSVIDEVIKNIL

-431 GDQMRAAEAQG
+431 GDQMREAEKLG
-442 EDKPIDSL
+442 EGAPVDQL
-450 FKDFDERTADK
+450 FKDFDERTQQHA
-461 ANGTANGNGNGHV
+461 GNGHENGSSNGDDAAA
-474 TKEEIFEAGAG
+474 KREIFESGRG

-492 QGDVEGVSTDVQE
+492 QGDIEGVSAKVQD
-505 EIKRVAQG
+505 EIRRAAQG

-550 ATAGVNEALN
+550 ATAGEDDTFSK
-560 ISEVYDG
+560 SEVYDG
-567 RELHWTEDAKTF
+567 RELHWTDDARSF
-579 LDALEEWQEKRRV
+579 LDSLEEWQEKRRV

-611 YAEQQYREETGREA
+611 YVEQQYREETGREA
-625 PIVETVEAPK
+625 PEVK
-635 AGGCPVSTAKMKV
+635 GSGCPVSHAKQKV
-648 QETTGGTCAIDHSAF
+648 ESETGGRCPIDHSAF
-663 QKVGAKVPEGGSK
+663 KEAGAKVPEGGSK
-676 EFTWT
+676 EFAWT
-681 DDAIS
+681 EDAIA

-701 NMTEKL
+701 NMTERL
-707 ARERGVHHI
+707 ARERGVREI
-716 DLALVEDSLTGS
+716 DLALVEDSLAGA
-728 RTTME
+728 RDTME
-733 DVITGKVSIADL
+733 DVITGKISIADL
-745 ARETGQ
+745 ARDTGEK
-751 SIEAENGEAPH
+751 IEAENGEAPH
-762 PPLTVTMVCTVCNEE
+762 PPMTVTMVCTTCGEE
-777 MEGIQPPDECPVC
+777 MQGVQPPEECPVC
-790 GAPGEDFV
+790 GAPGEEFE
-798 AREL
+798 ARKP

>member
-1 MARGSISACDTSAN
+1 
-15 FSASYQARRTGFMYK
+15 MYK

-50 DVARH
+50 DVARQ

-143 EDVNSGDYDL
+143 EDVNENDFDL
-153 VVMGAM
+153 VVIGAM

-176 VRRLEKADTLI
+176 VRRLTKADTLI
-187 VKDLDRDPFE
+187 VKDLDRSPFE

-214 RAIELAREFDGTVEG
+214 RAIELAREFGGEVEA

-236 FHYAMFHSIAGVLST
+236 FHYAMFHSIAGVLSS

-269 IDSGLAKIYTAHLEV
+269 IDSGLAKIYTAHLEI

-289 EDEGVELKTTL
+289 ADEGVELKTTL

-308 TFKYVKEV
+308 TLKYVNEV

-330 DEEMDIGGNT
+330 DDEMDIGGNT

-348 TNVLVGNY
+348 ANVLITNY

-361 DLYTAEEHMTWT
+361 DILTAEEHMTWT
-373 KEALERMDRVPGFVV
+373 KEALERLDRIPGFVV
-388 GMATGAIL
+388 GMATGAII
-396 RYAIEKGYTV
+396 RYAIERGYTV
-406 ITASVIDEVIMSIL
+406 ITTGVIDEVIKNIL

-431 GDQMRAAEAQG
+431 GDQMRAAEAMG

-450 FKDFDERTADK
+450 FKDFDERTTDK
-461 ANGTANGNGNGHV
+461 ANGNGSANGKANGDGNGHV
-474 TKEEIFEAGAG
+474 TKEEIFEAGRG

-492 QGDVEGVSTDVQE
+492 QGDVEGVSAEVQE
-505 EIKRVAQG
+505 EIRRSAQG
-513 RDRFECDVCRYVAKG
+513 KDRFECDVCRYVAKG

-536 GSGPTHFHPVDAEI
+536 DSGPTHFHPVDAEI
-550 ATAGVNEALN
+550 ATTNADENLN
-560 ISEVYDG
+560 LSEVYDG
-567 RELHWTEDAKTF
+567 RELHWTDEAKA
-579 LDALEEWQEKRRV
+579 LLESLEEWQEKRRV
-592 RARVEKS
+592 KARVEKS

-611 YAEQQYREETGREA
+611 YVEQQYREETGREA
-625 PIVETVEAPK
+625 PEVKSA
-635 AGGCPVSTAKMKV
+635 GCPVSHAKQQV
-648 QETTGGTCAIDHSAF
+648 QETTGGKCPIDHSAF
-663 QKVGAKVPEGGSK
+663 QKAGNLVPEGGSK

-681 DDAIS
+681 EEAIQ

-707 ARERGVHHI
+707 ARERGVAHI
-716 DLALVEDSLTGS
+716 DLPLVEDSLSGA
-728 RTTME
+728 RNTME

-745 ARETGQ
+745 ARDTGEK
-751 SIEAENGEAPH
+751 IEAEDGEVPH
-762 PPLTVTMVCTVCNEE
+762 PPMTVTMVCTVCNEE
-777 MEGIQPPDECPVC
+777 MQGIQPPDECPVC
-790 GAPGEDFV
+790 GAPGEDFK

>member
-1 MARGSISACDTSAN
+1 
-15 FSASYQARRTGFMYK
+15 MYK

-50 DVARH
+50 DVARQ

-143 EDVNSGDYDL
+143 EDVNHNDFDL

-187 VKDLDRDPFE
+187 VKDLDRSPFE

-214 RAIELAREFDGTVEG
+214 RAIELAREFGGTVEA

-269 IDSGLAKIYTAHLEV
+269 IDSGLAKIYTAHLEI
-284 AKKIA
+284 ARKIA
-289 EDEGVELKTTL
+289 EDEGVDLKTTL

-308 TFKYVKEV
+308 TLKYVNEV
-316 NPTLVVMGRIGYHS
+316 NPTMVVMGRIGYHS

-348 TNVLVGNY
+348 TNVLITNY

-373 KEALERMDRVPGFVV
+373 KEALERLDRIPGFVV
-388 GMATGAIL
+388 GMATGAII

-406 ITASVIDEVIMSIL
+406 ITTGVIDEVIKSIL

-431 GDQMRAAEAQG
+431 GDQIREAEAIG
-442 EDKPIDSL
+442 EDQPIDSL
-450 FKDFDERTADK
+450 FKDFDERTQNATNGHQ
-461 ANGTANGNGNGHV
+461 ANGKAEGNGHA
-474 TKEEIFEAGAG
+474 TKEEIFETGAG

-492 QGDVEGVSTDVQE
+492 QGDIEGVSEEVQD
-505 EIKRVAQG
+505 EIHRAAQG
-513 RDRFECDVCRYVAKG
+513 KNRFECDVCRYVAKG

-536 GSGPTHFHPVDAEI
+536 GPGPTHFHAVDAEI
-550 ATAGVNEALN
+550 ATTAGDENLN
-560 ISEVYDG
+560 LSEVYDG
-567 RELHWTEDAKTF
+567 RELHWTDEATAL
-579 LDALEEWQEKRRV
+579 LDSLEEWQERRRV
-592 RARVEKS
+592 KARVEKS

-611 YAEQQYREETGREA
+611 YVEQQYREETGREA
-625 PIVETVEAPK
+625 PEVK
-635 AGGCPVSTAKMKV
+635 SGGCPVSHAKQQV
-648 QETTGGTCAIDHSAF
+648 QETSGAKCPINHSAF
-663 QKVGAKVPEGGSK
+663 QKAGASVPEGGSR
-676 EFTWT
+676 EFVWT
-681 DDAIS
+681 QDAIE

-707 ARERGVHHI
+707 ARERGMTHI
-716 DLALVEDSLTGS
+716 DLALVEDSLTGA

-733 DVITGKVSIADL
+733 DVITGKISIADL
-745 ARETGQ
+745 AKDTGEK
-751 SIEAENGEAPH
+751 IA
-762 PPLTVTMVCTVCNEE
+762 
-777 MEGIQPPDECPVC
+777 
-790 GAPGEDFV
+790 
-798 AREL
+798 

>member
-1 MARGSISACDTSAN
+1 
-15 FSASYQARRTGFMYK
+15 MYK
-30 EVYVPVDNSDYSN
+30 EIYVPVDNSDYSN

-50 DVARH
+50 DVARQ

-143 EDVNSGDYDL
+143 EDVNDNDFDL
-153 VVMGAM
+153 VVIGAM

-176 VRRLEKADTLI
+176 VRRLTKADTLI
-187 VKDLDRDPFE
+187 VKDLDRSPFE

-214 RAIELAREFDGTVEG
+214 RAIELARQFGGTVEA

-236 FHYAMFHSIAGVLST
+236 FHYAMFHSIAGVLSS

-289 EDEGVELKTTL
+289 ADEGVELKTTL

-308 TFKYVKEV
+308 TMKYVNEV

-330 DEEMDIGGNT
+330 DDEMDIGGNT

-348 TNVLVGNY
+348 TNVLIGNY

-361 DLYTAEEHMTWT
+361 DLYTAAEHMTWT
-373 KEALERMDRVPGFVV
+373 KEALVRMNRIPGFVH

-406 ITASVIDEVIMSIL
+406 ITATVIDEVIMTIL

-431 GDQMRAAEAQG
+431 GDQIREAEAQG

-461 ANGTANGNGNGHV
+461 ANGNGSNGNGDAA
-474 TKEEIFEAGAG
+474 KEEILQNGRG
-485 GFGKSED
+485 GFGQSED
-492 QGDVEGVSTDVQE
+492 QGDIVGVSEEVQA
-505 EIKRVAQG
+505 EIRRAAQG
-513 RDRFECDVCRYVAKG
+513 KDRYECDVCRYVAKG
-528 KPARCPVC
+528 MPARCPVC
-536 GSGPTHFHPVDAEI
+536 ASDPTHFHAVDAEI
-550 ATAGVNEALN
+550 ATTTADDNLN
-560 ISEVYDG
+560 LAEVYDG
-567 RELHWTEDAKTF
+567 RELHWTDDAKAL
-579 LDALEEWQEKRRV
+579 LDSLDEWQEKRRV

-599 ALKKGYTTITRE
+599 ALKKGYSTITLE
-611 YAEQQYREETGREA
+611 YVEQQYREETGREA
-625 PIVETVEAPK
+625 PKVEAPK
-635 AGGCPVSTAKMKV
+635 ASGCPVSHVKQQVEK
-648 QETTGGTCAIDHSAF
+648 TTGATCPIDHSAF
-663 QKVGAKVPEGGSK
+663 QKAGALVPEGGSK
-676 EFTWT
+676 DFTWT
-681 DDAIS
+681 QEAID
-686 RLERAPKGFMRNISR
+686 RLDRAPKGFMRNISR
-701 NMTEKL
+701 NMTENL
-707 ARERGVHHI
+707 ARERGVKEI
-716 DLALVEDSLTGS
+716 DFALVEDSLSGA

-733 DVITGKVSIADL
+733 DVITGKVSIAEL
-745 ARETGQ
+745 ATSSGEK
-751 SIEAENGEAPH
+751 IEAEDGEAPH
-762 PPLTVTMVCTVCNEE
+762 PPMTVTMVCTVCNET
-777 MEGIQPPDECPVC
+777 MQGIQPPEECPVC
-790 GAPGEDFV
+790 GAPPEDFE
-798 AREL
+798 AKDL

>member
-1 MARGSISACDTSAN
+1 
-15 FSASYQARRTGFMYK
+15 MYK

-50 DVARH
+50 EVARH
-55 FGGRVAGC
+55 FGGRIAGC

-106 LEIITDSYIDVLE
+106 LEIITDSYIDILE

-143 EDVNSGDYDL
+143 EDVNENNYDL

-176 VRRLEKADTLI
+176 IRRLKKADTLI
-187 VKDLDRDPFE
+187 VKDLDRSPFE
-197 HIVVAVDGSAK
+197 HIVVTVDGSAK

-214 RAIELAREFDGTVEG
+214 RAIELAREFGGEVEA

-269 IDSGLAKIYTAHLEV
+269 IDSGLAKIYTAHLEI

-289 EDEGVELKTTL
+289 ADEGVELKTTL

-308 TFKYVKEV
+308 TLKYVNEV

-348 TNVLVGNY
+348 TNILITNY

-361 DLYTAEEHMTWT
+361 DILTAEEHMTWT
-373 KEALERMDRVPGFVV
+373 KEALERLDRIPGFVV
-388 GMATGAIL
+388 GMATGAII
-396 RYAIEKGYTV
+396 RYAIERGYTV
-406 ITASVIDEVIMSIL
+406 ITTGVIDEVIKNIL

-431 GDQMRAAEAQG
+431 GDQMRAAEAMG

-450 FKDFDERTADK
+450 FKGFDERTADK
-461 ANGTANGNGNGHV
+461 AKANDNGANGSANAKTNGNGNGHV
-474 TKEEIFEAGAG
+474 AKEEIFEAGRG

-492 QGDVEGVSTDVQE
+492 QGDIEGVSAEVRE
-505 EIKRVAQG
+505 EIHRAAQG
-513 RDRFECDVCRYVAKG
+513 KDRFECDVCRYVAKG

-536 GSGPTHFHPVDAEI
+536 GAGPTHFHAVDVEI
-550 ATAGVNEALN
+550 ATTSGDENLN
-560 ISEVYDG
+560 LSEVYDG
-567 RELHWTEDAKTF
+567 RELHWTDEAKAL
-579 LDALEEWQEKRRV
+579 LDSLEEWQEKRRV
-592 RARVEKS
+592 KARVEKS

-611 YAEQQYREETGREA
+611 YVEQQYREETGREA
-625 PIVETVEAPK
+625 PEIK
-635 AGGCPVSTAKMKV
+635 SGGCPVSHAKQKV
-648 QETTGGTCAIDHSAF
+648 QDTTGGKCPIDHSAF
-663 QKVGAKVPEGGSK
+663 QKADTLVPEGGSK

-681 DDAIS
+681 DDAIE
-686 RLERAPKGFMRNISR
+686 RLNRAPKGFMRNISR

-707 ARERGVHHI
+707 ARERGTTHI
-716 DLALVEDSLTGS
+716 DLVLVEDSLTGA

-745 ARETGQ
+745 ARDTGEK
-751 SIEAENGEAPH
+751 IEAEDGEAPH
-762 PPLTVTMVCTVCNEE
+762 PPMTVTMVCTTCGEE
-777 MEGIQPPDECPVC
+777 MQGVQPPEECPVC
-790 GAPGEDFV
+790 GAPGEDF
-798 AREL
+798 EQK

>member
-1 MARGSISACDTSAN
+1 
-15 FSASYQARRTGFMYK
+15 MYK
-30 EVYVPVDNSDYSN
+30 EIYVPVDNSDYSN

-50 DVARH
+50 DVARQ

-119 PLCEKYDVE
+119 PLCEKHDVE

-143 EDVNSGDYDL
+143 EDVNGGPYDL
-153 VVMGAM
+153 VVLGAM
-159 GMAAVKDTV
+159 GMAAVKDTI

-176 VRRLEKADTLI
+176 VRRLKHADTLI
-187 VKDLDRDPFE
+187 VKDLDRHPFE

-214 RAIELAREFDGTVEG
+214 RAIGLAREFGGTVEA

-236 FHYAMFHSIAGVLST
+236 FHYAMFHSIAGVLSS

-269 IDSGLAKIYTAHLEV
+269 IDSGLAKIYTAHLEI
-284 AKKIA
+284 ARHIA
-289 EDEGVELKTTL
+289 EEEGVELKTTL

-308 TFKYVKEV
+308 TMKYVNEV
-316 NPTLVVMGRIGYHS
+316 QPTLVVMGRIGYHS
-330 DEEMDIGGNT
+330 DDEMDIGGNT
-340 ENMMRYLP
+340 ENMMRFLP
-348 TNVLVGNY
+348 TNVLIGNY

-361 DLYTAEEHMTWT
+361 DILTAQEHMTWT
-373 KEALERMDRVPGFVV
+373 KESLERMDRIPGFVV
-388 GMATGAIL
+388 GMATGAVI

-406 ITASVIDEVIMSIL
+406 ITSGVIDEVIKNIL

-431 GDQMRAAEAQG
+431 GDQMREAEAQG

-450 FKDFDERTADK
+450 FKDFDERTADRAK
-461 ANGTANGNGNGHV
+461 VNGNGSVNDNGDDAAA
-474 TKEEIFEAGAG
+474 KQEIFDSGRG

-492 QGDVEGVSTDVQE
+492 QGDIEGVSAEVQK
-505 EIKRVAQG
+505 EIHRVAQG
-513 RDRFECDVCRYVAKG
+513 HDRFECDVCRYVAKG
-528 KPARCPVC
+528 KPAKCPVC
-536 GSGPTHFHPVDAEI
+536 GSGPTHFHAVDAEI
-550 ATAGVNEALN
+550 ATAGEDDTFST
-560 ISEVYDG
+560 SEVYDG
-567 RELHWTEDAKTF
+567 RELHWTDDAKTF
-579 LDALEEWQEKRRV
+579 LDALEEWQEQRRV
-592 RARVEKS
+592 KARAEKS
-599 ALKKGYTTITRE
+599 ALRKGYSTITRE
-611 YAEQQYREETGREA
+611 YVEQQYSEETGREA
-625 PIVETVEAPK
+625 PEVK
-635 AGGCPVSTAKMKV
+635 SGGCPVSHAKQQV
-648 QETTGGTCAIDHSAF
+648 QETSGGACPIDHSAF
-663 QKVGAKVPEGGSK
+663 QKAGALVPEGGSK
-676 EFTWT
+676 EFAWT
-681 DDAIS
+681 ADAIE
-686 RLERAPKGFMRNISR
+686 RLDRAPKGFMRNISR

-707 ARERGVHHI
+707 ARESGVTHI
-716 DLALVEDSLTGS
+716 DLPLVEESLSGA

-745 ARETGQ
+745 AKDTGE

-762 PPLTVTMVCTVCNEE
+762 PPMTVTMACATCGEE
-777 MEGIQPPDECPVC
+777 MEGIQPPEECPVC
-790 GAPGEDFV
+790 GAPGEDFEQ
-798 AREL
+798 R

>member
-1 MARGSISACDTSAN
+1 
-15 FSASYQARRTGFMYK
+15 MYK

-50 DVARH
+50 DIARQ

-143 EDVNSGDYDL
+143 EDVNENDFDL
-153 VVMGAM
+153 VVIGAM

-176 VRRLEKADTLI
+176 VRRLTKADTLI
-187 VKDLDRDPFE
+187 VKDLDRSPFE

-214 RAIELAREFDGTVEG
+214 RAIELAREFGGTVEA

-236 FHYAMFHSIAGVLST
+236 FHYAMFHSIAGVLSS

-269 IDSGLAKIYTAHLEV
+269 IDSGLAKIYTAHLEI

-289 EDEGVELKTTL
+289 ADEGVDLKTTL

-308 TFKYVKEV
+308 TMKYVNEV

-330 DEEMDIGGNT
+330 DDEMDIGGNT

-348 TNVLVGNY
+348 TNVLIGNY

-406 ITASVIDEVIMSIL
+406 ITAGVIDEVIMSIL

-431 GDQMRAAEAQG
+431 GDQMREAEAMG

-461 ANGTANGNGNGHV
+461 ANESSANGNGANGKANGNGNGHV

-485 GFGKSED
+485 GFGQSED
-492 QGDVEGVSTDVQE
+492 QGDVEGVSAEVQD
-505 EIKRVAQG
+505 EIRRAAQG
-513 RDRFECDVCRYVAKG
+513 HDRFECDVCRYVAKG

-536 GSGPTHFHPVDAEI
+536 ASGPTHFHPVDAEI
-550 ATAGVNEALN
+550 AQADASEGDLN
-560 ISEVYDG
+560 LSEVYDG
-567 RELHWTEDAKTF
+567 RELHWTDEAKTF
-579 LDALEEWQEKRRV
+579 LDSLEEWQEQRRV

-611 YAEQQYREETGREA
+611 YVEQQYREETGREA
-625 PIVETVEAPK
+625 PEVEEAGAPN
-635 AGGCPVSTAKMKV
+635 AGGCPVSHAKMEVEK
-648 QETTGGTCAIDHSAF
+648 TTGSKCPIDHSSF
-663 QKVGAKVPEGGSK
+663 QKVGGFVPEGGSK

-681 DDAIS
+681 QEAIE

-707 ARERGVHHI
+707 ARERGVTYI
-716 DLALVEDSLTGS
+716 DLPLVEDSLSGA

-745 ARETGQ
+745 ARDTSEK
-751 SIEAENGEAPH
+751 IEAEDGEVPH
-762 PPLTVTMVCTVCNEE
+762 PPMTVTMVCIVCREE
-777 MEGIQPPDECPVC
+777 MEGIEPPEECPVC
-790 GAPGEDFV
+790 GAPGEDFEV
-798 AREL
+798 KEL

>member
-1 MARGSISACDTSAN
+1 
-15 FSASYQARRTGFMYK
+15 MYK

-50 DVARH
+50 DVARK

-176 VRRLEKADTLI
+176 VRRLQKADTLI
-187 VKDLDRDPFE
+187 VKDLDRSPFE

-214 RAIELAREFDGTVEG
+214 RAIELAREFGGTVEA

-289 EDEGVELKTTL
+289 EDEGVELRTTL

-308 TFKYVKEV
+308 TLKYVKEV

-348 TNVLVGNY
+348 TNVLVTNF

-361 DLYTAEEHMTWT
+361 DLYTAEQHMTWT

-388 GMATGAIL
+388 GMATGAVI

-406 ITASVIDEVIMSIL
+406 ITTGVIDEVIKNIL

-431 GDQMRAAEAQG
+431 GDQMRAAQQVG
-442 EDKPIDSL
+442 EDAPIESL
-450 FKDFDERTADK
+450 FKDFDERTKEADGRENGSP
-461 ANGTANGNGNGHV
+461 NGTDQAA
-474 TKEEIFEAGAG
+474 KEEIFESGAG
-485 GFGKSED
+485 GFGKSEH
-492 QGDVEGVSTDVQE
+492 QGDVEGISEEVQE
-505 EIKRVAQG
+505 EIRRSARG
-513 RDRFECDVCRYVAKG
+513 EDRFECDVCRYVAKG
-528 KPARCPVC
+528 KPAKCPVC
-536 GSGPTHFHPVDAEI
+536 GAGPTHFHTVDAEI
-550 ATAGVNEALN
+550 ATADETEGDLN
-560 ISEVYDG
+560 LSEVYDG
-567 RELHWTEDAKTF
+567 RELHWTDDAKVF
-579 LDALEEWQEKRRV
+579 LDSLEEWQERRRV

-611 YAEQQYREETGREA
+611 YVEQQYHEETGREA
-625 PIVETVEAPK
+625 QEVK
-635 AGGCPVSTAKMKV
+635 SSGCPVSHAKQNVEK
-648 QETTGGTCAIDHSAF
+648 TSDGTCPIDHSAF
-663 QKVGAKVPEGGSK
+663 QTAGNLVPEGGSR

-681 DDAIS
+681 EDAIE

-707 ARERGVHHI
+707 ARQRGTAHI
-716 DLALVEDSLTGS
+716 DLSLVEDSLAGA
-728 RTTME
+728 RNTME
-733 DVITGKVSIADL
+733 DVITGKISIAEL
-745 ARETGQ
+745 AKDHGEAIQ
-751 SIEAENGEAPH
+751 AENGEAPH
-762 PPLTVTMVCTVCNEE
+762 PPMTVTMVCTVCGEE
-777 MEGIQPPDECPVC
+777 LQGVQPPGECPVC
-790 GAPGEDFV
+790 GAPPEDFE
-798 AREL
+798 AR

>member
-1 MARGSISACDTSAN
+1 
-15 FSASYQARRTGFMYK
+15 MYK
-30 EVYVPVDNSDYSN
+30 EIYVPVDNSDYSN

-50 DVARH
+50 DVARQ

-143 EDVNSGDYDL
+143 EDVNANDFDL

-176 VRRLEKADTLI
+176 VRRLERADTLI
-187 VKDLDRDPFE
+187 VKDLDRSPFE

-214 RAIELAREFDGTVEG
+214 RAIELAREFGGTVEA

-269 IDSGLAKIYTAHLEV
+269 IDSGLAKIYTAHLEI

-289 EDEGVELKTTL
+289 EDEGVDLKTTL

-308 TFKYVKEV
+308 TLKYVNEV
-316 NPTLVVMGRIGYHS
+316 DPTMVVIGRIGYHS
-330 DEEMDIGGNT
+330 DDEMDIGGNT

-348 TNVLVGNY
+348 TNVLITNY

-373 KEALERMDRVPGFVV
+373 KEALERLDRIPGFVV
-388 GMATGAIL
+388 GMATGAII

-406 ITASVIDEVIMSIL
+406 ITTGVIDEVIKSIL

-431 GDQMRAAEAQG
+431 GDQMRAAEAMG
-442 EDKPIDSL
+442 EDQPIDSL
-450 FKDFDERTADK
+450 FKDFDERTAEK
-461 ANGTANGNGNGHV
+461 ANGTNGHKNGS
-474 TKEEIFEAGAG
+474 TEGSDTAMKQEIFEAGRG

-492 QGDVEGVSTDVQE
+492 QGDIEGISAEVRE
-505 EIKRVAQG
+505 EIHRSAQG
-513 RDRFECDVCRYVAKG
+513 QDRFECDVCRYVARG

-536 GSGPTHFHPVDAEI
+536 NSGPTHFHAVDAEI
-550 ATAGVNEALN
+550 ATTAGDENLN
-560 ISEVYDG
+560 LSEVYDG
-567 RELHWTEDAKTF
+567 RELHWTDDATVL
-579 LDALEEWQEKRRV
+579 LDSLEEWQERRRV
-592 RARVEKS
+592 KARVEKS
-599 ALKKGYTTITRE
+599 ALKKGYTTITRD
-611 YAEQQYREETGREA
+611 YVAQQYREETGREA
-625 PIVETVEAPK
+625 PEVK
-635 AGGCPVSTAKMKV
+635 SGGCPVSHAKQQV
-648 QETTGGTCAIDHSAF
+648 QETSGATCPIDHSAF
-663 QKVGAKVPEGGSK
+663 QKAGTRVPEGGSR

-681 DDAIS
+681 EDAIE
-686 RLERAPKGFMRNISR
+686 RLNRAPKGFMRNISR

-707 ARERGVHHI
+707 ARERGTTRI
-716 DLALVEDSLTGS
+716 DLALVEDSLTGA

-733 DVITGKVSIADL
+733 DVITGKVSIANL
-745 ARETGQ
+745 ARDTGEK
-751 SIEAENGEAPH
+751 IEAEDGEAPH
-762 PPLTVTMVCTVCNEE
+762 PPMTVTMVCTTCGEE
-777 MEGIQPPDECPVC
+777 MQGVQPPEECPVC
-790 GAPGEDFV
+790 GAPGEDF
-798 AREL
+798 EQK